1 MEKELSI
8 LDKLGVDVGTKR
20 SHMHTLTDA
29 DIVMFSGISGDTNYI
44 HMCEQYAK
52 KTMFA
57 GRIAHGIITL
67 GWISAALAKF
77 PGTAI
82 YLSQSINFLAPVRVG
97 DSITATVEVIEARKD
112 KGILKLKTTCV
123 NQEGKE
129 VATGEA
135 GLRLYEA
142 PE

>member
-1 MEKELSI
+1 MEKGTSI
-8 LDKLGVDVGTKR
+8 LDKLGVDIGTKR
-20 SHMHTLTDA
+20 IHMHTITDA

-44 HMCEQYAK
+44 HMCEQYAQ
-52 KTMFA
+52 KTMFK
-57 GRIAHGIITL
+57 GRIAHGILAL

-82 YLSQSINFLAPVRVG
+82 YLSQSINFIAPMRVG
-97 DSITATVEVIEARKD
+97 DSITATAEVINVRKD
-112 KGILKLKTTCV
+112 KGILTLKTTCT

-129 VATGEA
+129 VAAGEA

>member
-1 MEKELSI
+1 MEKEVSI
-8 LDKLGVDVGTKR
+8 LDKLGVDIGTKR
-20 SHMHTLTDA
+20 THMHTLTEA

-44 HMCEQYAK
+44 HMSEQYAK
-52 KTMFA
+52 KTLFG
-57 GRIAHGIITL
+57 GRIAHGIIAL

-82 YLSQSINFLAPVRVG
+82 YLSQSINFLAPIRIG
-97 DSITATVEVIEARKD
+97 DSITASAEVIKARKD
-112 KGILKLKTTCV
+112 KGILTLKTTCT
-123 NQEGKE
+123 NQRGEE

>member
-1 MEKELSI
+1 MAQEVSI

-20 SHMHTLTDA
+20 IHMHTVSDA
-29 DIVMFSGISGDTNYI
+29 DIVMFSGISGDINYI
-44 HMCEQYAK
+44 HMCQQYAE
-52 KTMFA
+52 KTMFK
-57 GRIAHGIITL
+57 GRIAHGILCL

-82 YLSQSINFLAPVRVG
+82 YLSQSINFLAPVRSG
-97 DSITATVEVIEARKD
+97 DSITATAEVISARKD
-112 KGILKLKTTCV
+112 KGILTLKTTCV
-123 NQEGKE
+123 NQEGNE

-135 GLRLYEA
+135 GLRLFPA